1 MDTEFERR
9 LKTKIALMRDMVV
22 QSMTE
27 AGYADFPEYKYNLGY
42 LQALKRVI
50 EEIEETQDEMR
61 NS

>member
-27 AGYADFPEYKYNLGY
+27 TGYGDYSEYKYNLGY
-42 LQALKRVI
+42 LQALRRVI
-50 EEIEETQDEMR
+50 EEMEVTQDELR
-61 NS
+61 KS

>member
-9 LKTKIALMRDMVV
+9 LKIKIALMRDMVV

-27 AGYADFPEYKYNLGY
+27 TGYGDFPEYRYNLGY
-42 LQALKRVI
+42 LQALRRVL
-50 EEIEETQDEMR
+50 EEMDATQDEMR